1 MIIVLLGAS
10 GSGKST
16 IENELETHHGFENIV
31 SRFIEDMRYCPNR
44 KSCGRVKMGGR

>member
-16 IENELETHHGFENIV
+16 IEKIISLGRGGID
-31 SRFIEDMRYCPNR
+31 FIE
-44 KSCGRVKMGGR
+44 